1 MTRRTE
7 RLNELIR
14 EEISELIRRQAKDPR
29 LDCFLTVTKVN
40 ASPDLRNAKVFISIM
55 GTEEEKREAM
65 NGLASASGFF
75 HHELMK
81 RLSLRRT
88 PQLSFHQDDSIERAA
103 HVLNLMKEIAAS
115 DDTLETERD

>member
-1 MTRRTE
+1 MTRRIE

-40 ASPDLRNAKVFISIM
+40 ASPDLRNAKVFVSIM
-55 GTEEEKREAM
+55 GTDEEKNKAM

-75 HHELMK
+75 HRELMK
-81 RLSLRRT
+81 RLSLRHT
-88 PQLSFHQDDSIERAA
+88 PQLSFHRDDSIERAA
-103 HVLNLMKEIAAS
+103 RVLDLMKGIAAS
-115 DDTLETERD
+115 EDTLETERD

>member
-7 RLNELIR
+7 RLNDLIR
-14 EEISELIRRQAKDPR
+14 EEISELVRRQAKDPR
-29 LDCFLTVTKVN
+29 LDCFLTVTRVDV
-40 ASPDLRNAKVFISIM
+40 SPDLRLAKVFISIM

-75 HHELMK
+75 HRELMK

-88 PQLSFHQDDSIERAA
+88 PQLSFHRDDSIERAA
-103 HVLNLMKEIAAS
+103 HVLDLMKEIAAS
-115 DDTLETERD
+115 EDTLEAERD

>member
-7 RLNELIR
+7 RLNDLIR
-14 EEISELIRRQAKDPR
+14 EEISELVRRQAKDPR
-29 LDCFLTVTKVN
+29 LDCFLTVTMVDV
-40 ASPDLRNAKVFISIM
+40 SPDLRLAKVFISIM

-75 HHELMK
+75 HRELMK

-88 PQLSFHQDDSIERAA
+88 PQLSFHRDDSIERAA
-103 HVLNLMKEIAAS
+103 HVLDLMKEIAAS
-115 DDTLETERD
+115 EDTLEAERD

>member
-1 MTRRTE
+1 MTRRIE

-14 EEISELIRRQAKDPR
+14 EEISELILRQAKDPR

-55 GTEEEKREAM
+55 GTEEEKNKAM
-65 NGLASASGFF
+65 NGLSSASGFF

-81 RLSLRRT
+81 RLSLRHT

-103 HVLNLMKEIAAS
+103 HVLNLMKEIGAS

>member
-55 GTEEEKREAM
+55 GTEEEKKKAM
-65 NGLASASGFF
+65 SGLASASGFF

-88 PQLSFHQDDSIERAA
+88 PQLSFHQDDSIERAT
-103 HVLNLMKEIAAS
+103 HVLDLMKEIAAS
-115 DDTLETERD
+115 EDTLETERD

>member
-29 LDCFLTVTKVN
+29 LDCFLTVTQVD
-40 ASPDLRNAKVFISIM
+40 ASPDLRNAKVFISVM
-55 GTEEEKREAM
+55 GTEEEKTKAM
-65 NGLASASGFF
+65 NGLTSASGFF

-81 RLSLRRT
+81 RLSIHRT
-88 PQLSFHQDDSIERAA
+88 PQLSFHHDNSIERAA
-103 HVLNLMKEIAAS
+103 HVLDLMKEIAAS

>member
-75 HHELMK
+75 HRELMK

-103 HVLNLMKEIAAS
+103 HVLDLMKEIAAS
-115 DDTLETERD
+115 EDTLETERD

>member
-40 ASPDLRNAKVFISIM
+40 ASPDLRNAKVFISVM
-55 GTEEEKREAM
+55 GTEEEKNKAM
-65 NGLASASGFF
+65 SGLASASGFF

-88 PQLSFHQDDSIERAA
+88 PQLSFHQDDSMERATY
-103 HVLNLMKEIAAS
+103 VLDLMKEIAAS
-115 DDTLETERD
+115 EDALETERD

>member
-75 HHELMK
+75 HRELMK

-103 HVLNLMKEIAAS
+103 HVLDLMKEIAAS

>member
-1 MTRRTE
+1 MTRRIE

-55 GTEEEKREAM
+55 GTEEEKNKAM

-75 HHELMK
+75 HRELMK
-81 RLSLRRT
+81 RLSLRHT

-103 HVLNLMKEIAAS
+103 RVLDLMKGIAAS
-115 DDTLETERD
+115 EDTLETERD